1 MKTIIVLILSLI
13 STNVYGDIVV
23 ENFNSNPGNRWQF
36 FTDQVMG
43 GKSNGKLEFFSE
55 ENNYFARMTGDV
67 SIKNNGGF
75 IQFRADILKKLDN
88 NFKGIKLKVR
98 GNNQNYFIH
107 IRTTG
112 SVLPWQYYDKEF
124 FASNEWNEVELNF
137 SDFKK
142 SSTFMRK
149 KFKASSIKT
158 IGIVAYGREHK
169 AKIEVSEISIY

>member
-1 MKTIIVLILSLI
+1 MKIIIVLILSLI

-43 GKSNGKLEFFSE
+43 GKSSGKLEFYSE
-55 ENNYFARMTGDV
+55 GNNHFARMTGDV
-67 SIKNNGGF
+67 STKNNGGF
-75 IQFRADILKKLDN
+75 IQFRAGVLKKLDDS
-88 NFKGIKLKVR
+88 FKGIKLKVR

-158 IGIVAYGREHK
+158 IGIVAYG
-169 AKIEVSEISIY
+169 

>member
-55 ENNYFARMTGDV
+55 ENDHFARMTGDV

-75 IQFRADILKKLDN
+75 IQFRADILKKLDD
-88 NFKGIKLKVR
+88 NFKGIKLIVR
-98 GNNQNYFIH
+98 GNNLNYFIH